1 MGFIPDGD
9 LEILKEHL
17 EKLSTKFCY
26 IGELQSSSVADVKPK
41 KLKLLEPDKCTIGRN
56 ADWYRERF
64 SNWNGPE
71 LIFDFI

>member
-1 MGFIPDGD
+1 
-9 LEILKEHL
+9 LR
-17 EKLSTKFCY
+17 
-26 IGELQSSSVADVKPK
+26 SSSVADVKPK
-41 KLKLLEPDKCTIGRN
+41 KLKLLEPDKCTTGRS